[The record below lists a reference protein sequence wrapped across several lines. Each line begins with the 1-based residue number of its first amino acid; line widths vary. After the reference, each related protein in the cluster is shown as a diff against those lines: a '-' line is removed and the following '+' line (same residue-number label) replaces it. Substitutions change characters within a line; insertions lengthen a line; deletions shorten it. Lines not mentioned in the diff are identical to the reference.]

1 MQKYKRIFMIV
12 TDSLGI
18 GEDKNAKQFGDQG
31 ANTFFHVSETNLLEI
46 PT

>member
-1 MQKYKRIFMIV
+1 MQKYNRIFMIV

-18 GEDKNAKQFGDQG
+18 GEDPRAKEFGDKG
-31 ANTFFHVSETNLLEI
+31 ANTFFHVSQTGLLNI